1 MKKSS
6 LMGASVVAAALLAA
20 APIAAPVANIATG
33 TQTVQA
39 AVTDPHM
46 NEVAQKVKS
55 MSTSTSV
62 ENNGTVYGSLTDF
75 TNQLVS
81 VTDLGSLRSKPAP
94 FPARNVATANDVMYL
109 NELGSNWSIMLN
121 AGKTHAGVPTQQ
133 VAWLLK
139 YFFSGQNQINLASK
153 ANLDAA
159 AKMSYTLGFDYS
171 NAISNVAYPITDVT
185 DVARAQNDLKTNGG
199 TITMSMQLYDGNG
212 DSMGDAGLL
221 KSNVSYKTF
230 GQRAAYINYNSA
242 LSAHVG
248 DSAEI
253 FGLSNSFM
261 NANGTIRNYNGD
273 DITKAAYDAGAISVS
288 QLRSTNYHPGSSTDF
303 VNGNFA
309 KTGTYYQHVAI
320 KLGNVGINP
329 GTDSKGVPDWEDAA
343 ANGLITVNGQVPST
357 TNADADVY
365 LVTNNNKAVVDGLT
379 YAPGTLVMK
388 RTVDVSKA
396 DLAAKED
403 KVDGIVTVNTPS
415 SVMAQLYTKD
425 GSPISDRALPSG
437 SNWKT
442 DLKRTVYANGE
453 VYYRVSTNE
462 YVKASQVSFSEKPGS
477 TSTSSAT
484 ESGNVVV
491 TPASGV
497 FTMDTLGSLL
507 WTKANDNQSM
517 SVIADRYLPA
527 SSQWRVD
534 QKAVVNGKTFYRV
547 STNEW
552 VNADHGSLN

>member
-39 AVTDPHM
+39 AGIMDNSY
-46 NEVAQKVKS
+46 NETAQKVSS
-55 MSTSTSV
+55 MSTTTTLYG
-62 ENNGTVYGSLTDF
+62 EKNNKAISGTYGNF
-75 TNQLVS
+75 ANFYNNVPHIAE
-81 VTDLGSLRSKPAP
+81 LGSLRNGVSKFASSEKDSANPLYIDAKDHAIKIGDGVTNGTYPA
-94 FPARNVATANDVMYL
+94 
-109 NELGSNWSIMLN
+109 
-121 AGKTHAGVPTQQ
+121 KT
-133 VAWLLK
+133 LLQ
-139 YFFSGQNQINLASK
+139 YFFSGKNQIDLGSD
-153 ANLDAA
+153 ANVIAA
-159 AKMSYTLGFDYS
+159 QTMGYKMSFDFS
-171 NAISNVAYPITDVT
+171 NAIGTYGYPVASLDDAYR
-185 DVARAQNDLKTNGG
+185 AREDMALNGG
-199 TITMSMQLYDGNG
+199 TITMSLQLTDSRGNNI
-212 DSMGDAGLL
+212 DNGLM
-221 KSNVSYKTF
+221 KTVVAHNVNN
-230 GQRAAYINYNSA
+230 QRAAYVNYDSS
-242 LSAHVG
+242 LQAHVG
-248 DSAEI
+248 DSALI
-253 FGLSNSFM
+253 YGLANSFM
-261 NANGTIRNYNGD
+261 NANGSIKNYNGD
-273 DITKAAYDAGAISVS
+273 DITMAAYNAGAIEVTS
-288 QLRSTNYHPGSSTDF
+288 LRDENGHGADAAGF
-303 VNGNFA
+303 EANGNFA
-309 KTGTYYQHVAI
+309 KTGTYYQQVKVDLAKAGLKI
-320 KLGNVGINP
+320 
-329 GTDSKGVPDWEDAA
+329 SDWKSAA
-343 ANGLITVNGQVPST
+343 ENGLITVNGQTPST
-357 TNADADVY
+357 TNADANVY
-365 LVTNNNKAVVDGLT
+365 LVTKDGTKVDGIGVVN
-379 YAPGTLVMK
+379 AGTLVMK
-388 RTVDVSKA
+388 RTVNVSKA
-396 DLAAKED
+396 NLSAKED

-462 YVKASQVSFSEKPGS
+462 YVKASQVSFSEKAGS

-527 SSQWRVD
+527 NSKWRVD

-552 VNADHGSLN
+552 VNATHGSLN